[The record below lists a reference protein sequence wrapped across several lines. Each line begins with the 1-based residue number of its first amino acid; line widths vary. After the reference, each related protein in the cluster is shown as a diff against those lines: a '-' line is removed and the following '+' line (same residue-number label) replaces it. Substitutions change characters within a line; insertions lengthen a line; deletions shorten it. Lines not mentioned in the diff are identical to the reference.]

1 MGSRFASNLHTFG
14 YESGDSEVIWDVADI
29 WKAAEQLK
37 VKRMPLEEFRTYIEH
52 IRRHYDKEDETRIR
66 EADLSYPPI
75 ISSGYTT
82 VEIVEGSMAKV
93 PLIID
98 GCHRLAKM
106 IDLDK
111 KWVDVKIMQTM
122 PTPLYVKGKP
132 FSIEGL
138 NFTWRA
144 KSVSNESFTQD
155 VKWLE
160 W

>member
-1 MGSRFASNLHTFG
+1 MSELKMPENTFG
-14 YESGDSEVIWDVADI
+14 YVHNGSTVIWNVEDI
-29 WKAAEQLK
+29 WRAADSLKITTLDIDYFHEMMANVQL
-37 VKRMPLEEFRTYIEH
+37 EYDEDDW
-52 IRRHYDKEDETRIR
+52 RRVE

-75 ISSGYTT
+75 ISSGYNT
-82 VEIVEGSMAKV
+82 VEIAEGSIAKV
-93 PLIID
+93 PFIID

-111 KWVDVKIMQTM
+111 KWVDVKIMHSM

-132 FSIEGL
+132 FLIEGL

>member
-14 YESGDSEVIWDVADI
+14 YESGGSEVIWDVADI
-29 WKAAEQLK
+29 WKAAEHLK
-37 VKRMPLEEFRTYIEH
+37 VKRMALDEFHTYIEH
-52 IRRHYDKEDETRIR
+52 IRRHYDKEDETRIS

-75 ISSGYTT
+75 ISSGYNT
-82 VEIVEGSMAKV
+82 VEIAEGSIAKV
-93 PLIID
+93 PFIID

-111 KWVDVKIMQTM
+111 KWVDVKIMHSM

-132 FSIEGL
+132 FLIEGL